1 MGIDEK
7 REARPEGVRRA
18 DQVAQVHGLAD
29 PFRSDAETAA
39 HEFYVAPAGLP
50 R

>member
-1 MGIDEK
+1 
-7 REARPEGVRRA
+7 VRRA

-29 PFRSDAETAA
+29 AFRPDAEIAA
-39 HEFYVAPAGLP
+39 HEFYVAPGGTP